1 MTPKTMAKLSHRKTQ
16 PMGEFSGAAFSD
28 SCWAKRGAAVR
39 KRVKAKISA
48 VKTTARV
55 ALKKAESCE
64 ALPRMSS
71 NFINGGAP
79 AGRRRGR
86 EWRWQFRWPAPG
98 PEPALRGG
106 QFRLPWRCVLWQR

>member
-55 ALKKAESCE
+55 ALTKAESCE

-86 EWRWQFRWPAPG
+86 EWGFGLCWRAPG
-98 PEPALRGG
+98 RVDAVHG
-106 QFRLPWRCVLWQR
+106 